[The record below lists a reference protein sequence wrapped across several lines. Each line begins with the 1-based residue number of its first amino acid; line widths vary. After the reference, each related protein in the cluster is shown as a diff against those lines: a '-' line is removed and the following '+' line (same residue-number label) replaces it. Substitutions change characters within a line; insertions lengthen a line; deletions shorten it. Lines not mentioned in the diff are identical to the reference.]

1 MRFVGLICLAA
12 VAGLL
17 AGCMDLG
24 VTLPPAPDLATRTPG
39 GISTPRPQ
47 GSGVASVTP
56 AINVPR
62 SLPEARVL
70 HIVDGD
76 TIQVSIGGRTQ
87 AVRYI
92 GIDAPEDTREHEPF
106 GPEATALNR
115 MLVEG
120 KTVRLEKDVSETDQ
134 FGRLLRY
141 VYVGNTMVNAE
152 LVGAGLAESR
162 DYPPDTRRQQALDA
176 LEREARAAKRGMWG
190 APLAAT
196 ATTLPAGATCAA
208 CIKGNISAS
217 GERVYHFPGCPDYDK
232 TGVNPAAGER
242 TFSSERE
249 AQAAGSRGGEKLSAA
264 MIVAAIFPHSR
275 RKG

>member
-1 MRFVGLICLAA
+1 M
-12 VAGLL
+12 
-17 AGCMDLG
+17 
-24 VTLPPAPDLATRTPG
+24 
-39 GISTPRPQ
+39 
-47 GSGVASVTP
+47 
-56 AINVPR
+56 
-62 SLPEARVL
+62 L

-162 DYPPDTRRQQALDA
+162 DYPPDTRRQQMLDA

-190 APLAAT
+190 GRRRPPPPHCPPAQPVPPVSRGTSAPRV
-196 ATTLPAGATCAA
+196 
-208 CIKGNISAS
+208 SAS
-217 GERVYHFPGCPDYDK
+217 ITSPGARITTRP
-232 TGVNPAAGER
+232 V
-242 TFSSERE
+242 
-249 AQAAGSRGGEKLSAA
+249 
-264 MIVAAIFPHSR
+264 
-275 RKG
+275 